1 VKVGSETIFV
11 KVGSET
17 TLGKGADD
25 GSNASGNASAG
36 ANAGRSAGAARRT
49 PVAPGDALMPKAV
62 VGRAPLRYKSAPD
75 VTPNVG
81 KVVSDPTLAV
91 EALLARIA
99 AHFDALPRQLK
110 RVAKYVDEHR
120 ASVMVD
126 RTGDIAARCGVQPS
140 AVVRFAQRF
149 GYSGFSAMQA
159 VFRDAYQA
167 QANPLS
173 SYQARIRTLVASK
186 RGTLRGGQVAREF
199 IAGSRS
205 GLDELARDLDEDA
218 IEAAVA
224 LLEKAENIYVVG
236 VRRSFPVAAYI
247 AYALGHTRKRVH
259 LVSGIGGM
267 QGEELASARRDDV
280 VIAISFTPYGRE
292 TLACVRE
299 AQRRHAKTV
308 VITDSRMAPLARD
321 AAALFTVKEGSAF
334 AFRSLTSTLCLCQA
348 LFVALAYRLEWS
360 VEETKDR
367 GEDDD

>member
-1 VKVGSETIFV
+1 LAV
-11 KVGSET
+11 
-17 TLGKGADD
+17 
-25 GSNASGNASAG
+25 SNAVDQLMQ
-36 ANAGRSAGAARRT
+36 R
-49 PVAPGDALMPKAV
+49 VADEFE
-62 VGRAPLRYKSAPD
+62 S
-75 VTPNVG
+75 
-81 KVVSDPTLAV
+81 
-91 EALLARIA
+91 
-99 AHFDALPRQLK
+99 LPRQLQGIARYLEQHRSSIMLQK
-110 RVAKYVDEHR
+110 VNDVASGS
-120 ASVMVD
+120 SVH
-126 RTGDIAARCGVQPS
+126 PS

-173 SYQARIRTLVASK
+173 SYQARIRTLVATK

-224 LLEKAENIYVVG
+224 LLERAENIYVVG

-308 VITDSRMAPLARD
+308 VITDGRMAPLARD

-348 LFVALAYRLEWS
+348 LFVALAYRLEWN